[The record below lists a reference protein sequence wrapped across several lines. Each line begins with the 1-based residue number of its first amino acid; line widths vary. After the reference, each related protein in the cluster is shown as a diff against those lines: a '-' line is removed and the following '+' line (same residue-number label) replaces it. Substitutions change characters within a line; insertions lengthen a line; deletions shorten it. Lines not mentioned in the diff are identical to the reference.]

1 MAAEIPRPGQMWEI
15 DDSEAPGT
23 GPDDL
28 WVLHPVV
35 EDVAE
40 PAPTLTPC
48 SVCGVP
54 CGDGLHDGCLAE
66 RLAELAEVEAA

>member
-1 MAAEIPRPGQMWEI
+1 
-15 DDSEAPGT
+15 
-23 GPDDL
+23 
-28 WVLHPVV
+28 LHPVV
-35 EDVAE
+35 EDAAE

-66 RLAELAEVEAA
+66 RLAELEAA